1 MSHGAALT
9 GVRSVAVQ
17 IRNRLFREA
26 IAAQVDG
33 EPDLRIVGTTAF
45 SAELPRLVE
54 LRNPEIVLFEIDP
67 DQGDPAGVVAELR
80 VRHQRLHLV
89 GLYDRPDPEVA
100 ERLQLA
106 GVTRL
111 VAHSGGIAAL
121 LAAVRPPI
129 GAIVPGAGAL
139 RRAGALM
146 TDRELRILHLISSGY
161 TLGQVATALQIT
173 PRTVENYKRRIF
185 AKLDTHSQAHAAAY
199 AVRLGLLPA
208 AAEADPRRVREGD
221 FVSVQTPHPT
231 IALLCGRP
239 GPLADKVAEVL
250 VGSQI
255 PLIVDHSNR
264 PLVADHP
271 ARHSRG
277 AVIVL
282 LVDPEPADWSVPL
295 DLPSRIIV
303 VQSAAPE
310 QAVMVDAV
318 LRGADALISE
328 PWLEDALL
336 PAVRL
341 VQAGYLLVNAEQA
354 HKFIGAGYVRLSR
367 MNPFEP
373 IELTRRERQILDSI
387 DRGHSVKQTARLLGI
402 SVKTVESLQSRLFR
416 KLGIRTRAE
425 ALVVAYGLGLVPP
438 DDRRPEEPRG
448 LPDQDATP
456 SA

>member
-1 MSHGAALT
+1 MSHGVTLN
-9 GVRSVAVQ
+9 GVIGVAIQ
-17 IRNRLFREA
+17 IRNRMFREA

-45 SAELPRLVE
+45 YAELPRLVE
-54 LRNPEIVLFEIDP
+54 LRNPEVVLFEIDP

-111 VAHSGGIAAL
+111 VAYSGGVLAL

-129 GAIVPGAGAL
+129 GGIAPQSGTL

-208 AAEADPRRVREGD
+208 SGEPDARP
-221 FVSVQTPHPT
+221 VSKQTPHAAV
-231 IALLCGRP
+231 ALLCGRR
-239 GPLADKVAEVL
+239 GALADKVAEVL
-250 VGSQI
+250 LAEEI
-255 PLIVDHSNR
+255 PLIVDHSNL
-264 PLVADHP
+264 PLIADHP

-277 AVIVL
+277 NVIVV
-282 LVDPEPADWSVPL
+282 LVDPEPADWSAPL
-295 DLPSRIIV
+295 DLPSRIMV
-303 VQSAAPE
+303 VHSAVPS
-310 QAVMVDAV
+310 QAAMVDAV
-318 LRGADALISE
+318 LRGADALVGAS
-328 PWLEDALL
+328 WLAETLL
-336 PAVRL
+336 PAFRL
-341 VQAGYLLVNAEQA
+341 VEAGYLLVNAEQA
-354 HKFIGAGYVRLSR
+354 RRFIGAGYARLSR
-367 MNPFEP
+367 TSPFTP

-387 DRGHSVKQTARLLGI
+387 DRGHSVKQTARALGI

-416 KLGIRTRAE
+416 KLGIRNRAE

-438 DDRRPEEPRG
+438 G
-448 LPDQDATP
+448 DQELI
-456 SA
+456 

>member
-1 MSHGAALT
+1 MSHGATLN
-9 GVRSVAVQ
+9 GVRDVAIQV
-17 IRNRLFREA
+17 RNRMFREA
-26 IAAQVDG
+26 VAAQVDG

-45 SAELPRLVE
+45 CGELPRLVE

-67 DQGDPAGVVAELR
+67 DQGDPAGVIAELR

-100 ERLQLA
+100 ERLQVA
-106 GVTRL
+106 GVNRL
-111 VAHSGGIAAL
+111 VAYSGGVAAL

-129 GAIVPGAGAL
+129 SGVVPGAGTL
-139 RRAGALM
+139 RRAGSLM

-208 AAEADPRRVREGD
+208 GTEQDARRARDAE
-221 FVSVQTPHPT
+221 FVPAQTPHSVV
-231 IALLCGRP
+231 ALLCGRP
-239 GPLADKVAEVL
+239 GTLADKVAEIL
-250 VGSQI
+250 LANKI

-277 AVIVL
+277 TVIVV

-295 DLPSRIIV
+295 DLPSRIMV
-303 VQSAAPE
+303 VLSAAPE
-310 QAVMVDAV
+310 QAAMVDAV
-318 LRGADALISE
+318 LRGADALISA
-328 PWLEDALL
+328 PSLEETLL
-336 PAVRL
+336 PVFRSVEAGFL
-341 VQAGYLLVNAEQA
+341 VVNAEQA
-354 HKFIGAGYVRLSR
+354 HKFIGAGYARLSR

-425 ALVVAYGLGLVPP
+425 ALVVAYGLGIVPP
-438 DDRRPEEPRG
+438 GDQRPEDRDG
-448 LPDQDATP
+448 LPNQDTKP